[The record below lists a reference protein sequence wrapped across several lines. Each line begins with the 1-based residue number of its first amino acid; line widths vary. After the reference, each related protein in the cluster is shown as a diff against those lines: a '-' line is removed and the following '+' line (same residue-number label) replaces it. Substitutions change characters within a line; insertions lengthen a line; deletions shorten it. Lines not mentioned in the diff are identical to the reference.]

1 VLGFTVLVCFLT
13 AILSA
18 IVPALYSSR
27 IPVNETLKEGGRS
40 GMSGAR
46 SHRARSALVVL
57 EVALAAVALIGAGSF
72 QRSFQNARAVHPGF
86 DSRNVLVAR
95 LYLSASGYSLDQE
108 VRFDRSLRLRLESAP
123 GIQQVGYA
131 DWVPLWFGNPPWN
144 SVLVDGYS
152 RDIQDQFR
160 MSRTLV
166 TPGYFDLMKIP
177 VLSGRDFSERDDAT
191 SQPVMIVNE
200 AFARRFY
207 GGGDPVGRT
216 ARVNGYP
223 CRIVGMVR
231 DSKQITPA
239 EAPYPFFYEPFAQ
252 SFGTGD
258 NNFIYIRTAGDPD
271 AARATLRHEIAALD
285 GGTGLYDAMPL
296 EEYTQ
301 ASLYPQKVA
310 AMLLAALGLLS
321 LVLAALGLYSVM
333 AYAVTERTHEI
344 GIRMALGAQRTSVHA
359 MVARKAINMTAA
371 GLAVGIAVALA
382 VAHLVGSLL
391 VQVSPA
397 DPLTFLF
404 AIVFLSG
411 VALAASYVPAY
422 RATRVDPM
430 SALRC
435 E

>member
-1 VLGFTVLVCFLT
+1 
-13 AILSA
+13 
-18 IVPALYSSR
+18 
-27 IPVNETLKEGGRS
+27 
-40 GMSGAR
+40 M
-46 SHRARSALVVL
+46 
-57 EVALAAVALIGAGSF
+57 
-72 QRSFQNARAVHPGF
+72 HPGF

-95 LYLSASGYSLDQE
+95 LYLSSSGYSLDQE
-108 VRFDRSLRLRLESAP
+108 LRFDRSLRLRLESAP
-123 GIQQVGYA
+123 AVQQVGYA
-131 DWVPLWFGNPPWN
+131 DWVPLWFGNSPWN
-144 SVLVDGYS
+144 GVLVDGYS
-152 RDIQDQFR
+152 RDTRTIQMSPHARGARLFR
-160 MSRTLV
+160 SHEDSGALGPRFHRAGRRQSR
-166 TPGYFDLMKIP
+166 
-177 VLSGRDFSERDDAT
+177 
-191 SQPVMIVNE
+191 PVMIVNQ

-333 AYAVTERTHEI
+333 AYVVTERTHEI